1 MNEEK
6 LREILGIAVGGAS
19 MCWQNV
25 EAAGVFDSN
34 RAAHLV
40 ELTVRAIRVLEE
52 EARPKARWNQE
63 AITKWASDTFGP
75 VRSNFTIAA
84 RANEEM
90 AELLTCLAKD
100 DNDPHAR
107 EEVADVI
114 ITLCRMVSRLGGN
127 MAQDVRAKME
137 VNVRRK
143 WKSRGDGMGDHIKA
157 ETEEFV
163 GKALKDSDERSD
175 SKEFDRAVDVIAS
188 RLSPSATKAVDRRDR
203 KG

>member
-34 RAAHLV
+34 RAVHLV

-52 EARPKARWNQE
+52 EDRPKARWNQE
-63 AITKWASDTFGP
+63 AISQWASDTFGP

-143 WKSRGDGMGDHIKA
+143 WKSRGDGMGDHVKA
-157 ETEEFV
+157 EIEEKSDGSRQLEINV
-163 GKALKDSDERSD
+163 GDVRKIPKFIDELR
-175 SKEFDRAVDVIAS
+175 EAY
-188 RLSPSATKAVDRRDR
+188 SADKAVDRRDR